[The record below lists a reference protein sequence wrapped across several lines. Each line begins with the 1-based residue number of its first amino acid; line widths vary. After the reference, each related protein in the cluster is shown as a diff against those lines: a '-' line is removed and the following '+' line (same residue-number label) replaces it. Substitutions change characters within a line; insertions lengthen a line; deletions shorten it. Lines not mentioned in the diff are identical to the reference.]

1 MSHSWWLKQQSEYI
15 LHYVS
20 QYPIPIYP
28 HPSST
33 DNTLDLHFVF
43 GGYVYMYMGVQHFVR
58 YITLNPYQSFPLAH
72 HKVLPVA
79 LHGDNDWTGWPFACG
94 LGRRTGGCP
103 RVKAVSMLIHSAG
116 PITLQKTHWC
126 RKPMVSPLETNRGGF
141 STSNCL
147 WETSLGDEFGPRNGD
162 RSSVWDNQNGNFMLR
177 CIT

>member
-43 GGYVYMYMGVQHFVR
+43 GGYVYTYMGVQLFVR

-103 RVKAVSMLIHSAG
+103 RVKAVVHVWRRCQCWSIQLGLLPCKKLIDVEN
-116 PITLQKTHWC
+116 PWF
-126 RKPMVSPLETNRGGF
+126 PLWKQIVVGF
-141 STSNCL
+141 PHRTVYGRHL
-147 WETSLGDEFGPRNGD
+147 
-162 RSSVWDNQNGNFMLR
+162 
-177 CIT
+177 